1 MQPLVLTP
9 TDFIATT
16 NQILETSYGFFYVE
30 GELSQF
36 RISKGKWVYFDV
48 IDEHAKVSFF
58 GSVYMLPG
66 PLTDGMIVRVGGT
79 AKLHPQYGFSV
90 TAQSIQPTG
99 QGSITQ
105 AVALL
110 AAKLQKEGLFATERK
125 RLLPTIPTTVALV
138 ASVESAAY
146 ADFIKV
152 TTARWPFANIEVYD
166 TLVQGEN
173 APDSLVRAV
182 HAANTAP
189 ILADVLVM
197 TRGGGSADDLAA
209 FNDERV
215 VRALSASRIPTMV
228 AIGHEVD
235 ESLAELVAD
244 KRASTPSNAAEL
256 LFPDKAHELATVQ
269 AVRRSLASS
278 ASSFT
283 AVEHSALRMQQQR
296 LQRASETLLHAH
308 QTMLAQQRQL
318 LSSYNPSNVLARGYA
333 IVQSGAAVVQSARLA
348 VSKQQVHI
356 TFHDGTVAASVQKLI
371 GNKE

>member
-125 RLLPTIPTTVALV
+125 RLLPSIPTTVALV

-371 GNKE
+371 DNKE

>member
-1 MQPLVLTP
+1 
-9 TDFIATT
+9 
-16 NQILETSYGFFYVE
+16 
-30 GELSQF
+30 
-36 RISKGKWVYFDV
+36 
-48 IDEHAKVSFF
+48 
-58 GSVYMLPG
+58 
-66 PLTDGMIVRVGGT
+66 
-79 AKLHPQYGFSV
+79 
-90 TAQSIQPTG
+90 
-99 QGSITQ
+99 
-105 AVALL
+105 
-110 AAKLQKEGLFATERK
+110 
-125 RLLPTIPTTVALV
+125 
-138 ASVESAAY
+138 
-146 ADFIKV
+146 
-152 TTARWPFANIEVYD
+152 
-166 TLVQGEN
+166 
-173 APDSLVRAV
+173 
-182 HAANTAP
+182 
-189 ILADVLVM
+189 M

-371 GNKE
+371 DNKE

>member
-244 KRASTPSNAAEL
+244 RRASTPSNAAEL

-333 IVQSGAAVVQSARLA
+333 IVQSGAAVVQSAHLA
-348 VSKQQVHI
+348 VTKKQVHI

-371 GNKE
+371 DNKE

>member
-371 GNKE
+371 DNKE

>member
-90 TAQSIQPTG
+90 TAQNIQPTG

-371 GNKE
+371 DNKE

>member
-1 MQPLVLTP
+1 MTQPIFDVSTAIAVLNQTLEFAYP
-9 TDFIATT
+9 TIT
-16 NQILETSYGFFYVE
+16 VV

-36 RISKGKWVYFDV
+36 QVSKGKWVYFDLK
-48 IDEHAKVSFF
+48 DEQSKLRCF
-58 GSVYMLPG
+58 GSVWQLKTA
-66 PLTDGMIVRVGGT
+66 LEDGMQVEVVAQPR
-79 AKLHPQYGFSV
+79 LHNLYGFSLN
-90 TAQSIQPTG
+90 IQAIRPVG
-99 QGSITQ
+99 EGSIRK
-105 AVALL
+105 AADLL
-110 AAKLQKEGLFATERK
+110 RKKLEKEGLFAPERK
-125 RLLPTIPTTVALV
+125 RALPYPPERIALI
-138 ASVESAAY
+138 ASGQSAAY

-371 GNKE
+371 DNKE

>member
-125 RLLPTIPTTVALV
+125 RLLPSIPTTVALV

-152 TTARWPFANIEVYD
+152 TTARWPFANIDVYD

-244 KRASTPSNAAEL
+244 RRASTPSNAAEL

-371 GNKE
+371 DNKE